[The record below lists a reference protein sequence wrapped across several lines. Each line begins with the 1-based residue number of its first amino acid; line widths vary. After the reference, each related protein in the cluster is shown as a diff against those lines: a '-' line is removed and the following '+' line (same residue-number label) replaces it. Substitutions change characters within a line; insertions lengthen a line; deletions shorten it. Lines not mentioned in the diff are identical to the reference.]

1 MKILKFIIFFSFI
14 SFILNQNNYPMM
26 PNPGYDTITV
36 HPVFGGGNE
45 NISPNAQQNSISII
59 MTNGTITVN
68 TTNMDPQCNVEC
80 YTGCRILFPEF
91 IEQKYCI
98 INVCKCRI
106 IEKEVKLPENNNNYT
121 NNSKAM
127 DVMTSEI
134 HKYSTTAFIGIDKNN
149 KNSNEYFK
157 NETNNFYWIFYFI
170 IFFASFGYEYL
181 IYNYISEKNEF
192 CLLIELYCFINS
204 LTRSVL
210 PLREHPAIPTIII
223 FELKDI
229 YIFNYYFK
237 KGLNI

>member
-45 NISPNAQQNSISII
+45 NISPNVQQNSISII

-149 KNSNEYFK
+149 KNLNEYLK

-192 CLLIELYCFINS
+192 SF
-204 LTRSVL
+204 V
-210 PLREHPAIPTIII
+210 
-223 FELKDI
+223 DW
-229 YIFNYYFK
+229 FNKKNDSQFK
-237 KGLNI
+237 KYRINNENLDEEYNNELRRCLI

>member
-149 KNSNEYFK
+149 KNLNEYFK

-192 CLLIELYCFINS
+192 SF
-204 LTRSVL
+204 V
-210 PLREHPAIPTIII
+210 
-223 FELKDI
+223 DW
-229 YIFNYYFK
+229 FNKKNDSQFK
-237 KGLNI
+237 KYRINNENLDEGYNNELRRCLI

>member
-149 KNSNEYFK
+149 KNLNEYFK
-157 NETNNFYWIFYFI
+157 NEINNFYWIFYFI

-192 CLLIELYCFINS
+192 SF
-204 LTRSVL
+204 V
-210 PLREHPAIPTIII
+210 
-223 FELKDI
+223 DW
-229 YIFNYYFK
+229 FNKKNDSQFK
-237 KGLNI
+237 KYRINNENLDEEYNNELRRCLI

>member
-192 CLLIELYCFINS
+192 SF
-204 LTRSVL
+204 V
-210 PLREHPAIPTIII
+210 
-223 FELKDI
+223 DW
-229 YIFNYYFK
+229 FNKKNDSQFK
-237 KGLNI
+237 KYRINNENLDEEYNNELRRCLI

>member
-149 KNSNEYFK
+149 KNLNEYFK

-181 IYNYISEKNEF
+181 IYNYISEKSEF
-192 CLLIELYCFINS
+192 SF
-204 LTRSVL
+204 V
-210 PLREHPAIPTIII
+210 
-223 FELKDI
+223 DW
-229 YIFNYYFK
+229 FNKKNDSQFK
-237 KGLNI
+237 KYRINNENLDEEYNNELRRCLI

>member
-149 KNSNEYFK
+149 KNLNEYFK

-192 CLLIELYCFINS
+192 SF
-204 LTRSVL
+204 V
-210 PLREHPAIPTIII
+210 
-223 FELKDI
+223 DW
-229 YIFNYYFK
+229 FNKKNDSQFK
-237 KGLNI
+237 KYRINNENLDEEYNNELRRCLI